1 MTVPIVLASGST
13 IRAQLMKNAGLDV
26 IVQPARVDEV
36 SVQQAL
42 QFEGAPPRDIA
53 DALAELK
60 AQKVAGSHPSGL
72 VLGCDQVLDLD
83 GELITKSASPEEA
96 VDLLLKMVGKRH
108 SLYSAAVLFEDGRPI
123 WRHVGRVDIQMRMV
137 GAEFVQAYVQR
148 NWDSIQHSVG
158 CYKLEEEGV
167 QLITAV
173 KGDYF
178 HVLGMPLLELLS
190 YLFDR
195 GALSNDL

>member
-13 IRAQLMKNAGLDV
+13 IRAQLMKNAGFD
-26 IVQPARVDEV
+26 ITVQPPRVDEV

-60 AQKVAGSHPSGL
+60 AQKVAGSYPSGL
-72 VLGCDQVLDLD
+72 VLGCDQVLDLN
-83 GELITKSASPEEA
+83 GAFVAKSTSPEEA
-96 VDLLLKMVGKRH
+96 IDLLLTMVGKRH

-123 WRHVGRVDIQMRMV
+123 WRHIGRVDIQMRMV
-137 GAEFVQAYVQR
+137 SETFIRAYVKR
-148 NWDSIQHSVG
+148 NWDSIKHSVG
-158 CYKLEEEGV
+158 CYKLEEEGI

-195 GALSNDL
+195 GALSK